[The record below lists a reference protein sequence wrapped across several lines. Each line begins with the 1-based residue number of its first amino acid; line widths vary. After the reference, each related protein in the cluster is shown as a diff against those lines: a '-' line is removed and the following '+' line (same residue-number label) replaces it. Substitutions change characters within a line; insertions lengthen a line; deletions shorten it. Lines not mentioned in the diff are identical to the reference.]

1 MASKKK
7 EAEKSRE
14 KTGGKKTTTS
24 RRSKSSSS
32 IAAADE
38 RSTQGE
44 AEEAVPAPQSGS
56 CRAEG
61 GTILVSWPEAPE
73 SATTPKD
80 VEYVLVRKKD
90 GIPESSDDGCVV
102 VDAPI
107 LQYEDI
113 RVEPG
118 YLYGYSVFVRRNGRM
133 EAQACPCG
141 MCRIAVPP
149 RRLSL
154 CGLDSSIELS
164 WECAP
169 GVDSYL
175 LVRKNNGIPA
185 DLQDG
190 VAIQL
195 PAGIGYHVDTGL
207 SNGCTY
213 GYLLAH
219 VYREADG
226 SLSTCAGAIGQAQP
240 QPAPEILQANDWSW
254 SCRKKKL
261 SLAWKLA
268 PGGEIL
274 WYVLPFL
281 PGTTGSRVHV
291 EALTKDIGPPAV
303 CCNTEVGKAEINI
316 TFEGYRYL
324 VPIVRNDSQAL
335 LCEARRI
342 LYAPAVEKLQAHR
355 TGGNILLS
363 WDWPASA
370 KKVWIACSR
379 SAAPKQI
386 DSPDIFCSFPCS
398 ETAYRLHHF
407 YSLKN
412 LGEEPLHI
420 SVFAIYEWG
429 DECIYSPPQSILTIG
444 AGGRRVIHYEIKSKG
459 GLFGFGQK
467 SRTLHITAEDG
478 RELPELL
485 LIKKKGSPPHSPED
499 GIRMMYLPAGANTI
513 ECPLDITPSDRG
525 CYLRLFVKDSS
536 RSVYYTLT
544 HPEFNHLKID

>member
-1 MASKKK
+1 MATKKK
-7 EAEKSRE
+7 EAGKSRE
-14 KTGGKKTTTS
+14 KTGGKQKTTK
-24 RRSKSSSS
+24 RRSKPSTT
-32 IAAADE
+32 AANELSAQSD
-38 RSTQGE
+38 
-44 AEEAVPAPQSGS
+44 AVETATVSPSGS
-56 CRAEG
+56 CRVEG
-61 GTILVSWPEAPE
+61 GTILVSWPAAAE
-73 SATTPKD
+73 SSTPAKD

-90 GIPESSDDGCVV
+90 GIPESTDDGCVV

-107 LQYEDI
+107 LQYADI

-118 YLYGYSVFVRRNGRM
+118 YLYGYSVFVRRNGM
-133 EAQACPCG
+133 LQPQPCPCG

-154 CGLDSSIELS
+154 CGLDCSIELS

-190 VAIQL
+190 VAIRI
-195 PAGIGYHVDTGL
+195 PAGIGHHVDTGL
-207 SNGCTY
+207 CNGCTY

-226 SLSTCAGAIGQAQP
+226 SLSACAGAIGQAQP
-240 QPAPEILQANDWSW
+240 QPAPELLQPNAWSW

-261 SLAWKLA
+261 SLTWELA

-274 WYVLPFL
+274 WYVLPFI
-281 PGTTGSRVHV
+281 PGTTGGRVHV
-291 EALTKDIGPPAV
+291 DALTKDIGSPAV
-303 CCNTEVGKAEINI
+303 WCNTEVGKAEINI
-316 TFEGYRYL
+316 FFEGYRYL
-324 VPIVRNDSQAL
+324 VPIVRNNSQAI

-342 LYAPAVEKLQAHR
+342 LYAPTVEKLQAHR
-355 TGGNILLS
+355 TGGDILLS

-379 SAAPKQI
+379 SAAPERI

-398 ETAYRLHHF
+398 ETAYKLHHV

-412 LGEEPLHI
+412 MGEEPLHI
-420 SVFAIYEWG
+420 SVFAVYEWG
-429 DECIYSPPQSILTIG
+429 DECVYSPPQSILTIG
-444 AGGRRVIHYEIKSKG
+444 AGGRRVIRYELKSKG

-478 RELPELL
+478 RELPELV

-499 GIRMMYLPAGANTI
+499 GTRMMYLPAGANTI
-513 ECPLDITPSDRG
+513 ECPLDVTPSDRG

-544 HPEFNHLKID
+544 HPEFNQLKID